1 MIKKILSYAIGALTV
16 FFFIAA
22 VLILVLGIQAFR
34 NNEPL
39 KIFGYTYSVVPT
51 ESMEPEIMPG
61 DFIIAKEVD
70 FETIAIGDDVIYY
83 SEAKNIF
90 IVHRVIAIDENGS
103 LTMKGINNP
112 VQDEEVV
119 TIDNYIGKV
128 VKHGSLF
135 NLGNIVI
142 NKRFVLF
149 AIIFIIFAI
158 LFITEMVKIVRTV
171 KEKDKLRL
179 EAEYE
184 NKLTEEIQKER
195 ERITAE
201 IKEEIDK
208 EK

>member
-1 MIKKILSYAIGALTV
+1 MIKKILKYAIGALTV
-16 FFFIAA
+16 FFFLAA
-22 VLILVLGIQAFR
+22 VLILILGIQAYR

-70 FETIAIGDDVIYY
+70 FTTIAIGDDVIYY
-83 SEAKNIF
+83 SETKNVF
-90 IVHRVIAIDENGS
+90 IVHRVIDMSEDGS
-103 LTMKGINNP
+103 LIMKGINNP

-128 VKHGSLF
+128 VKHGSFL

-142 NKRFVLF
+142 NKRFALF
-149 AIIFIIFAI
+149 AIILVIFAT
-158 LFITEMVKIVRTV
+158 LFITEMVKIVKTI
-171 KEKDKLRL
+171 KERDQLRL
-179 EAEYE
+179 ETEYQK
-184 NKLTEEIQKER
+184 KLTAEIQKER
-195 ERITAE
+195 ERIAAE

-208 EK
+208 EI

>member
-1 MIKKILSYAIGALTV
+1 
-16 FFFIAA
+16 
-22 VLILVLGIQAFR
+22 
-34 NNEPL
+34 
-39 KIFGYTYSVVPT
+39 
-51 ESMEPEIMPG
+51 MEPEIMPG

-70 FETIAIGDDVIYY
+70 FKTIAIGDDVIYY

-90 IVHRVIAIDENGS
+90 IVHRVIAIDEDGS

>member
-1 MIKKILSYAIGALTV
+1 MK
-16 FFFIAA
+16 
-22 VLILVLGIQAFR
+22 
-34 NNEPL
+34 
-39 KIFGYTYSVVPT
+39 
-51 ESMEPEIMPG
+51 PEIMPG

-83 SEAKNIF
+83 SKAKDIF
-90 IVHRVIAIDENGS
+90 IVHRVIAVNEDGS

-128 VKHGSLF
+128 IKHGSFL

-142 NKRFVLF
+142 NKRFVIF
-149 AIIFIIFAI
+149 TIIFLIFAI
-158 LFITEMVKIVRTV
+158 LFITEMVKIVRTM
-171 KEKDKLRL
+171 KEKENLRL
-179 EAEYE
+179 QTEYQ
-184 NKLTEEIQKER
+184 NKLAAEIQKER

-208 EK
+208 KI

>member
-1 MIKKILSYAIGALTV
+1 MIKKILSYAVGALTI

-22 VLILVLGIQAFR
+22 VLIMIFGIQAYR
-34 NNEPL
+34 NHEPL
-39 KIFGYTYSVVPT
+39 KVFGYTYSVVPT
-51 ESMEPEIMPG
+51 ESMKPEIMPG

-83 SEAKNIF
+83 SKAKDIF
-90 IVHRVIAIDENGS
+90 IVHRVIAINEDGS

-128 VKHGSLF
+128 IKHGSFL

-142 NKRFVLF
+142 NKRFVIF
-149 AIIFIIFAI
+149 TIIFLIFAI
-158 LFITEMVKIVRTV
+158 LFITEMVKIIRTM
-171 KEKDKLRL
+171 KEKENLRL
-179 EAEYE
+179 QTEYQ
-184 NKLTEEIQKER
+184 NKLAAEIQKER

-208 EK
+208 KI

>member
-1 MIKKILSYAIGALTV
+1 MIKKILSYAISALTI

-22 VLILVLGIQAFR
+22 VLIMIFGIQAYR

-51 ESMEPEIMPG
+51 KSMEPEIMPG

-83 SEAKNIF
+83 SEAQNIF

-119 TIDNYIGKV
+119 TVDNYIGKV
-128 VKHGSLF
+128 ITHGSFL

-149 AIIFIIFAI
+149 ALIFIIFAI
-158 LFITEMVKIVRTV
+158 LFITKMVKIVRTM
-171 KEKDKLRL
+171 KEKENLRL
-179 EAEYE
+179 QTEYQ
-184 NKLTEEIQKER
+184 NKLAAEIQKER

-201 IKEEIDK
+201 IKEEVDK
-208 EK
+208 EI